1 VGSRGCCG
9 LPGRTAGAV
18 GGRPGET
25 ARQAFGVSQ
34 AIAGARGCERD
45 ASTAPQGKTRTAAQ
59 WVADKD
65 DARRAEHWPAVGG
78 DDLQRLRSRR
88 QSTAATPDCSAARA
102 RSERPASRPQTPD
115 TAVFEQPQRPGL
127 LGPRRSMSPVPVGR
141 HARQLTVLSGSNPF
155 TTDKATLQ
163 APDPSVGARHAH
175 SAALAMPTQR
185 LPQPP
190 RPCPGLRAPCR

>member
-1 VGSRGCCG
+1 MGSRGCCG

-34 AIAGARGCERD
+34 SIAGARGCERD

-65 DARRAEHWPAVGG
+65 DARPAEHWPAVGG

-127 LGPRRSMSPVPVGR
+127 LGPRRSMSPVPVGTR
-141 HARQLTVLSGSNPF
+141 SQRTKPLCRPLTLRSALAMPTARP
-155 TTDKATLQ
+155 
-163 APDPSVGARHAH
+163 RHAH
-175 SAALAMPTQR
+175 SAFRPPALVLA
-185 LPQPP
+185 
-190 RPCPGLRAPCR
+190 